1 LAVPRPVTNPGFGDR
16 LAEAV
21 ARRESQV
28 LLGLDP
34 DPKRLLPEAIEY
46 VRDEAELAGA
56 VAGAVWIHCHA
67 LLNAVAPAC
76 VGVKLQLACFE
87 RLGLAG
93 WSVLGAIVKAA
104 QAADLLVVA
113 DGKRGDVPHTAEA
126 YAQALLGRTETPWG
140 PVEGLGADAVTAN
153 PLLGRDSLEPLIG
166 TARAHGGGVFVLVRT
181 SNPGAAELQDEAP
194 AGAPP
199 LRERLAAIVHDLG
212 ADAVGDSGLSDVGA
226 VVAATEPSLM
236 ADLRARMPHA
246 VFLLPGIGA
255 QGGRAEDAAPAFGG
269 RRAAALVTASRS
281 IADAALEAG
290 SAAAALPAAERLRE
304 AAWAISG

>member
-1 LAVPRPVTNPGFGDR
+1 VPRPVTDPPAGFGDR

-34 DPKRLLPEAIEY
+34 DPMRLLPEALEY
-46 VRDEAELAGA
+46 VDQETERAGA
-56 VAGAVWIHCHA
+56 VAGAVWIHCLA

-93 WSVLGAIVKAA
+93 WSVLGAVVSAA
-104 QAADLLVVA
+104 QAAGLLVVA

-153 PLLGRDSLEPLIG
+153 PLLGRDSLEPLVG
-166 TARAHGGGVFVLVRT
+166 AARAKGGGVFVLVRT
-181 SNPGAAELQDEAP
+181 SNPGAGALQDE
-194 AGAPP
+194 GAPP
-199 LRERLAAIVHDLG
+199 LRERLAAIVNDLG
-212 ADAVGDSGLSDVGA
+212 GEAVGASGLSDVGA
-226 VVAATEPSLM
+226 VVAATEPRLM
-236 ADLRARMPHA
+236 EDLRGRMPHA

-281 IADAALEAG
+281 IVEAALEAG
-290 SAAAALPAAERLRE
+290 SAAAALGAAERLRE
-304 AAWAISG
+304 TAWAISG